1 VKKDV
6 VKMSIGYKVANLEQ
20 ECASYAIDM
29 AQDVRGALRDAA
41 DVLITKALGVLQEQ
55 GLYALALF
63 CAAASDKEQEGAG
76 IIIKYLS
83 SFFKEHGFLA
93 EDAPTSSPRCFA
105 TELAKEDGLLSKLD
119 DLTLAIFLAEKT
131 LVYARY
137 YAKAL
142 KKKDDEEKQESSDVK
157 Q

>member
-1 VKKDV
+1 
-6 VKMSIGYKVANLEQ
+6 MSIGHKVANLEQ
-20 ECASYAIDM
+20 ECASYAIDI
-29 AQDVRGALRDAA
+29 ACGVRDALGDAA
-41 DVLITKALGVLQEQ
+41 DFLITKALGVLQEQ

-63 CAAASDKEQEGAG
+63 CAAASDKEHEGAK

-83 SFFKEHGFLA
+83 NFFKEHGLLA

-119 DLTLAIFLAEKT
+119 DLTLAVFLTEKT
-131 LVYARY
+131 LIYARY

-142 KKKDDEEKQESSDVK
+142 KKKGDEKKQESSDVG